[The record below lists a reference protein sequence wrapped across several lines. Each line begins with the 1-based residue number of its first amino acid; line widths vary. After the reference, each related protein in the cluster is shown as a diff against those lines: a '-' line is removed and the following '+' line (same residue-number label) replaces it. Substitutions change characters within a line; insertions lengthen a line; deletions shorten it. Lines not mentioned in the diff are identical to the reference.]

1 MPLGVR
7 ADLAPTNL
15 TAEAILA
22 RVLANRPTKDFSLKA
37 RLFVTREQT
46 VPVEILVKNTAT
58 ETRTIYRTGKQKF
71 LVVQPV
77 RGEPRFYASDV
88 GELTGSRRMERLFG
102 SEFSCYDLGLPFLQ
116 WPETKLLG
124 EDRTRG
130 RYCYLLEA
138 RATAE
143 PYAHA
148 KLWIDK
154 EYCGLLRVEAFNA
167 DHNVV
172 KRLAITSFK
181 RIGELWIPRG
191 MECASLPP
199 GQSLPS
205 EVRSRLEIYEG
216 NYDVKLPDE
225 WFAADQFVAPA
236 P

>member
-1 MPLGVR
+1 M
-7 ADLAPTNL
+7 
-15 TAEAILA
+15 
-22 RVLANRPTKDFSLKA
+22 
-37 RLFVTREQT
+37 
-46 VPVEILVKNTAT
+46 
-58 ETRTIYRTGKQKF
+58 
-71 LVVQPV
+71 
-77 RGEPRFYASDV
+77 
-88 GELTGSRRMERLFG
+88 
-102 SEFSCYDLGLPFLQ
+102 
-116 WPETKLLG
+116 
-124 EDRTRG
+124 
-130 RYCYLLEA
+130 
-138 RATAE
+138 
-143 PYAHA
+143 
-148 KLWIDK
+148 
-154 EYCGLLRVEAFNA
+154 LRVEAFNA